1 MIAQN
6 FDYSAPASLSEALSL
21 LGDGEAKALAGG
33 MSLIPLMK
41 LRLATPGQLVD
52 LGRIPD
58 LNYIRPDKDSNDRG
72 FLRIG
77 ATTTHYDVES
87 SALIRSSCP
96 LLAEAASHIG
106 DIQVRNRGTIGGS
119 VAHADPAAD
128 YPASLLALEA
138 RVVLVSAKSERELPI
153 ADFFVDTFT
162 TALEPG
168 ELIREVIV
176 PVEDRSAGTSYQKVV
191 QPASGFAIVGIAA
204 RIRKIGDQITF
215 ARIGVTG
222 LAGKPYRAL
231 LVEQALEGRVGSPTD
246 IQNAAALVA
255 DGVEANSDLN
265 GSANYRKH
273 LARVYT
279 MRALAVAISRTA

>member
-6 FDYSAPASLSEALSL
+6 FEYQAPASLTDALKL

-41 LRLATPGQLVD
+41 LRLAAPERVVD
-52 LGRIPD
+52 IGRIPG
-58 LNYIRPDKDSNDRG
+58 LNYIRQDG
-72 FLRIG
+72 GMIRIG
-77 ATTTHYDVES
+77 ATTTHYDIES
-87 SALIRSSCP
+87 SALLRASCP
-96 LLAEAASHIG
+96 LLAEAAANIG

-119 VAHADPAAD
+119 IAHADPAAD

-138 RVVLVSAKSERELPI
+138 RVVLSSAQSEREVPL

-176 PVEDRSAGTSYQKVV
+176 PVEDQSEGASYRKLA

-204 RIRKIGDQITF
+204 RVRKTGDRITL
-215 ARIGVTG
+215 ARVGVTG
-222 LAGKPYRAL
+222 LAGKPYRAV
-231 LVEQALEGRVGSPTD
+231 LVEKALEGRTGSPTD

-255 DGVEANSDLN
+255 DGVEANSDLYA
-265 GSANYRKH
+265 SARYRRH
-273 LARVYT
+273 LATVYT
-279 MRALAVAISRTA
+279 MRALAIAGSRIA

>member
-6 FDYSAPASLSEALSL
+6 FEYSAPSSLNEALKL
-21 LGDGEAKALAGG
+21 LDSGDAKALAGG

-41 LRLATPGQLVD
+41 LRLATPDQLVD
-52 LGRIPD
+52 LGRIAG
-58 LNYIRPDKDSNDRG
+58 LNYIRQDKDVI
-72 FLRIG
+72 RIG

-87 SALIRSSCP
+87 SALLRASCP

-119 VAHADPAAD
+119 IAHADPAAD

-138 RVVLVSAKSERELPI
+138 RVILASAKSERELPI

-168 ELIREVIV
+168 ELVREVIV
-176 PVEDRSAGTSYQKVV
+176 PVEDKSAGSSYQKVV

-204 RIRKIGDQITF
+204 RIRKSGGKISF
-215 ARIGVTG
+215 ARVGVTG
-222 LAGKPYRAL
+222 LAGKPYRATN
-231 LVEQALEGRVGSPTD
+231 VERALEGTTGSVTD
-246 IQNAAALVA
+246 IQKAAAVVA
-255 DGVEANSDLN
+255 EGIEANSDLHA
-265 GSANYRKH
+265 SANYRRH
-273 LARVYT
+273 LASVYT
-279 MRALAVAISRTA
+279 LRALTVASSRTA

>member
-6 FDYSAPASLSEALSL
+6 FEYAAPANLKEALQL
-21 LGDGEAKALAGG
+21 LDSGEAKALAGG

-41 LRLATPGQLVD
+41 LRLATPEQVVD
-52 LGRIPD
+52 LGRIPG
-58 LNYIRPDKDSNDRG
+58 LNYIRQDKDVI
-72 FLRIG
+72 RIG
-77 ATTTHYDVES
+77 ATTTHYEVES
-87 SALIRSSCP
+87 SALLRASCP
-96 LLAEAASHIG
+96 LLAEAASFIG

-138 RVVLVSAKSERELPI
+138 RVILVNSKSEREMAI
-153 ADFFVDTFT
+153 SDFFVDTFT

-176 PVEDRSAGTSYQKVV
+176 PVEDKSTGSSYQKMI

-204 RIRKIGDQITF
+204 RIRTVGDKITL

-222 LAGKPYRAL
+222 VAGKPYRAL
-231 LVEQALEGRVGSPTD
+231 LVEKGLEGRAGSPTD
-246 IQNAAALVA
+246 IQSASTLVA
-255 DGVEANSDLN
+255 NGIEANSDLHA
-265 GSANYRKH
+265 SANYRKH
-273 LARVYT
+273 LAEVYA
-279 MRALAVAISRTA
+279 MRAIGVALSRTA